1 MYIFLYPKLI
11 ELIILNMQALKRE
24 NLFQTECSGQPSV
37 IFKKKKKIYLNF
49 KRDIS
54 CRLTEL
60 YQNI

>member
-24 NLFQTECSGQPSV
+24 NLFQTECSGLPSV
-37 IFKKKKKIYLNF
+37 IFKKKKKIYLNV